1 MSRQVVKPSGGE
13 GKATAAA
20 AEAVEAIGV
29 DLLTAIA
36 SFTRF
41 LSSLIR
47 SRLLIVVPR
56 IPKQVPM
63 TEPKTDLK
71 MNTFS
76 YIIQF
81 FKILYVI
88 RKHSNK
94 SIKVYHI
101 GAERPLSGPKS
112 ASAETG
118 KKLAKAKE

>member
-1 MSRQVVKPSGGE
+1 MVKPSGGE
-13 GKATAAA
+13 GKATEAAA
-20 AEAVEAIGV
+20 GAVEAIGV

-71 MNTFS
+71 MNTFNS
-76 YIIQF
+76 
-81 FKILYVI
+81 
-88 RKHSNK
+88 S
-94 SIKVYHI
+94 
-101 GAERPLSGPKS
+101 
-112 ASAETG
+112 
-118 KKLAKAKE
+118 

>member
-1 MSRQVVKPSGGE
+1 MIKPSGGG

-20 AEAVEAIGV
+20 AEAIGV

-71 MNTFS
+71 
-76 YIIQF
+76 
-81 FKILYVI
+81 
-88 RKHSNK
+88 
-94 SIKVYHI
+94 
-101 GAERPLSGPKS
+101 
-112 ASAETG
+112 
-118 KKLAKAKE
+118 